1 MQLTR
6 SDIDEGR
13 RFGAAQEPIHIA
25 TQQRTTMP
33 KFDITKLNVAVD
45 RLLEQ
50 TENPRHRFMLM
61 AYGRHRYLEVAGR
74 YKEIFA
80 PDMTVGRPVYH
91 LNVNGNEIELKGE
104 ERVKSLYRMWA
115 ETHQSI
121 FYVEDEQVAVC
132 DNYVLSVAGTLYQQ
146 VSGKSIRANKW
157 LSFLPKRLTQRLLE
171 MVLDQKH
178 HHSDPDDMYLYKTVG
193 LQMIWP
199 YDDRGRLIGEDV
211 YEPRIAESELIK
223 LAPDEVLTTEAS
235 GRLLSPLIKPLP
247 AYDDVVRVKAAVAF
261 A

>member
-1 MQLTR
+1 MSL
-6 SDIDEGR
+6 
-13 RFGAAQEPIHIA
+13 
-25 TQQRTTMP
+25 P

-50 TENPRHRFMLM
+50 TDNPRHRFLLM

-91 LNVNGNEIELKGE
+91 LNVNGSELILRGE
-104 ERVKSLYRMWA
+104 DRVKSLYRMWA

-121 FYVEDEQVAVC
+121 FYVEGEQVAVS
-132 DNYVLSVAGTLYQQ
+132 DNFVFSVGATVYQQ
-146 VSGKSIRANKW
+146 VSGKSVRANKW
-157 LSFLPKRLTQRLLE
+157 LARLPKGLSRRLVE

-178 HHSDPDDMYLYKTVG
+178 HHSDPDDMYLYKTHG

-211 YEPRIAESELIK
+211 YEPRIDESELIK
-223 LAPDEVLTTEAS
+223 LDPADVLTTQES

-247 AYDDVVRVKAAVAF
+247 AFDEIVRGQASSALPAS
-261 A
+261 AMA

>member
-1 MQLTR
+1 
-6 SDIDEGR
+6 
-13 RFGAAQEPIHIA
+13 
-25 TQQRTTMP
+25 MP
-33 KFDITKLNVAVD
+33 QFDITKLNVAVD
-45 RLLEQ
+45 RLLAQ
-50 TENPRHRFMLM
+50 TDNPRHRFLLM

-74 YKEIFA
+74 YQEIFS

-91 LNVNGNEIELKGE
+91 FNVSGNELVLEGE

-132 DNYVLSVAGTLYQQ
+132 DNHVLSVAGTLYQQ
-146 VSGKSIRANKW
+146 VSGKSVRANKW
-157 LSFLPKRLTQRLLE
+157 LARLPKGLSRRLLE

-178 HHSDPDDMYLYKTVG
+178 HHADPDDMYLYKTVG

-211 YEPRIAESELIK
+211 YEPRIEESELIK
-223 LAPDEVLTTEAS
+223 LDPQDVLTTEAS
-235 GRLLSPLIKPLP
+235 GRLLNPLIKPLP
-247 AYDDVVRVKAAVAF
+247 AFDAVMRGVPVSP
-261 A
+261 